1 MAMESMEDIG
11 KRETL
16 AIRLL
21 VENCLAIQEYF
32 KERSFVPDE
41 SSSLEFK
48 TVRVYTP
55 RRTGKTHA
63 AAHVGATMFSNPH
76 FFATTEN
83 QAMIFADSFA
93 ISKKRCHSLSQLHRL
108 SGLRGSPRPD
118 ILVVDEASHCS
129 FDQMAMLDEYA
140 RTLRDDLKVILL
152 VG

>member
-1 MAMESMEDIG
+1 MAMESIEDIG

-32 KERSFVPDE
+32 KERSLVPDE

-55 RRTGKTHA
+55 RRTGKTYA

-93 ISKKRCHSLSQLHRL
+93 ISKKRCHSLSQLHKL
-108 SGLRGSPRPD
+108 SGMRPSPD
-118 ILVVDEASHCS
+118 ILVVDEASRCS
-129 FDQMAMLDEYA
+129 FEQMARLDEYA
-140 RTLRDDLKVILL
+140 RSLRNDLKVILL